1 MQTSTHHTIVDAF
14 AIQARVIR
22 ALVARELLTRYG
34 RNNIGFL
41 WVFVE
46 PMIFAL
52 AIAWLWS
59 TLKATSMPG
68 VSIVAFAITGY
79 TSVLLWR
86 NAATRCTQAINTNW
100 ALMYHRNV
108 TPLDMYLARIIIE
121 IGAATMAL
129 GVMAAGF
136 IAAGQM
142 ELPRDPLGAS
152 FAWVLL
158 SGFALGFALVVGA
171 LATLSEAFERIWH
184 LLTYLL
190 FPVSGAMF
198 MAAWLPEPMREV
210 VLALPMVHGVEML
223 RGAWFGDAVQT
234 YEDPAYL
241 ITSIG
246 ILIAIGLW
254 LIRIAGRRVEPN

>member
-1 MQTSTHHTIVDAF
+1 MQTTLQPSIVDAF

-34 RNNIGFL
+34 RHNIGFL

-46 PMIFAL
+46 PMIFTA

-59 TLKATSMPG
+59 VIKATAMPG
-68 VSIVAFAITGY
+68 VSVVAFAVTGY

-86 NAATRCTQAINTNW
+86 NAATRCTQAMSTNW

-108 TPLDMYLARIIIE
+108 TPLDLYGARIIIE
-121 IGAATMAL
+121 LGAGTMAIV
-129 GVMAAGF
+129 VMSAGF
-136 IAAGQM
+136 IATGLM
-142 ELPRDPLGAS
+142 GAPEDTFGAAAAWLLLCA
-152 FAWVLL
+152 FA
-158 SGFALGFALVVGA
+158 AAFALVIGA
-171 LATLSEAFERIWH
+171 LASMSEAFERIWH

-198 MAAWLPEPMREV
+198 MADWLPEPMREV

-234 YEDPAYL
+234 HEEPAYL
-241 ITSIG
+241 ITCIG
-246 ILIAIGLW
+246 VLTAVGLW

>member
-1 MQTSTHHTIVDAF
+1 MQTTLQPTIVDAF

-34 RNNIGFL
+34 RHNIGFL

-46 PMIFAL
+46 PMIFTL

-59 TLKATSMPG
+59 VLKATSMPG
-68 VSIVAFAITGY
+68 ISVVAFAVTGY

-86 NAATRCTQAINTNW
+86 NAATRCTQALSTNW

-108 TPLDMYLARIIIE
+108 TPLDLYLARIIIE
-121 IGAATMAL
+121 LGAATMAL
-129 GVMAAGF
+129 GVMTAGF
-136 IAAGQM
+136 VVTGHM
-142 ELPRDPLGAS
+142 TLPEEPLTAVL
-152 FAWVLL
+152 AWILL
-158 SGFALGFALVVGA
+158 CGFAVGFGLVVGA
-171 LATLSEAFERIWH
+171 LATMSEAFERVWH

-241 ITSIG
+241 LTAIG
-246 ILIAIGLW
+246 VLIALGLS
-254 LIRIAGRRVEPN
+254 LVRLAGRRVEPN